1 MHFAKKWE
9 MRHWEFDIDRF
20 FRLKK
25 MKEFS
30 NYQRTH
36 DYCDKNMAEIKAK
49 YPNHKQA
56 FE

>member
-1 MHFAKKWE
+1 